1 MTSYLP
7 LVLVCYNQSIG
18 CNDCWEMCSLS
29 QTGPVPPISAR
40 DLRISLRY
48 VILAV
53 CFGMV
58 FFSVTNGPA
67 LTGFARK
74 LGANDLVFSL
84 LMALPALGGVAQVFA
99 SYLLERS
106 GNRKLF
112 FLVSLYPQRLVWIG
126 VALVPVVL
134 QETTPRIVAAIALI
148 GISGI
153 CGSFGNVAFM
163 SWMADLIPGQMRG
176 RFFGTRSMLSTA
188 VAVVTAWSVGWFL
201 DRFPGFGGYGAVFA
215 TAAVFGAV
223 DIAFFHFIK
232 EPPMNRS
239 ADSPRLTEILFEPFR
254 SKAFTRFVI
263 FWCSAMFAQMLMG
276 PFTTLYLLESLS
288 LDFSQASLYVQVIP
302 NIAIFLAARKWGLMI
317 DRYGCKPVLTV
328 AMTVQAFL
336 PFLWILTSAS
346 RWWLML
352 FASFVG
358 GFFWSA
364 MDLGA
369 VNMLMRSSP
378 DRNRSAYVA
387 NYSLMSGVLGNA
399 LPYLTAGAFLSV
411 VHPITE
417 SLDMTILGSPL
428 TRFHL
433 LFLLSGL
440 LRLAVLLFILPGLD
454 DPQSRETGQML
465 RESLRVR
472 PSAAVRSH

>member
-1 MTSYLP
+1 
-7 LVLVCYNQSIG
+7 
-18 CNDCWEMCSLS
+18 LS
-29 QTGPVPPISAR
+29 QTAPVPPISAG

-48 VILAV
+48 VIVAV

-58 FFSVTNGPA
+58 FFAVTTGPA
-67 LTGFARK
+67 LTGFARQ

-106 GNRKLF
+106 ANRRRLF
-112 FLVSLYPQRLVWIG
+112 LASLYPQRLIWIG
-126 VALVPVVL
+126 VALIPVVVHRS
-134 QETTPRIVAAIALI
+134 TARIVAAMALI
-148 GISGI
+148 CMSGI
-153 CGSFGNVAFM
+153 FGSVGNVAFM
-163 SWMADLIPGQMRG
+163 SWMGDLVPGYIRG

-188 VAVVTAWSVGWFL
+188 AATVTAWSVGWFL
-201 DRFPGFGGYGAVFA
+201 DRFPGFVGYGAVFA
-215 TAAVFGAV
+215 TAAVFGAA

-239 ADSPRLTEILFEPFR
+239 AASPRLIQVLFEPFSSR
-254 SKAFTRFVI
+254 PFTRFVT

-276 PFTTLYLLESLS
+276 PFTILYLLEALS
-288 LDFSQASLYVQVIP
+288 LQFSQASLYAQVIP
-302 NIAIFLAARKWGLMI
+302 NIAIFMAARRWGRMI

-328 AMTVQAFL
+328 AMAVQTVL
-336 PFLWILTSAS
+336 PLVWVFTSAG
-346 RWWLML
+346 RWWLL
-352 FASFVG
+352 LSVSFLG

-378 DRNRSAYVA
+378 GTNRSAYVA
-387 NYSLMSGVLGNA
+387 NYSLLSGVLGNA

-411 VHPITE
+411 IRPIAE
-417 SLDMTILGSPL
+417 SLDMTILGL
-428 TRFHL
+428 RVTRFHF

-440 LRLAVLLFILPGLD
+440 VRLAVLLFVLPGLD
-454 DPQSRETGQML
+454 DPKSRETSDML
-465 RESLRVR
+465 RESLRIR
-472 PSAAVRSH
+472 MPRAVRSR